1 MKAFKLFLVFLFI
14 SAAGTVLFFYTD
26 FPDWYSRIFSGL
38 SQFKEESIPSFTEK
52 IEQKIFT
59 PPPLEAE
66 KEAPQSHL
74 TVEGVIA
81 WTNIQRAKEGLPLL
95 EESALLGEMAQAKVD
110 DMFSQQYFAHESP
123 LGAEVGDLA
132 EDFNYRFIII
142 GENLALGNFQDDQ
155 VLVQG
160 WMDSPGHRENILND
174 RYSEIGVAVGR
185 GVFNGAETWLA
196 VQHFA
201 LPLSACPQPDAE
213 LKEEIESNQAQIDDL
228 LLTLIETEKELKS
241 LRRGNRTAYNQKVDE
256 YNSLVSRYNELVE
269 QTKVLVEDYNL
280 QVALFNDCASGT
292 D

>member
-1 MKAFKLFLVFLFI
+1 FI

>member
-1 MKAFKLFLVFLFI
+1 M
-14 SAAGTVLFFYTD
+14 FFYTD

-95 EESALLGEMAQAKVD
+95 EESALLAEMAQAKVD
-110 DMFSQQYFAHESP
+110 DMFLRQYFAHESP
-123 LGAEVGDLA
+123 LGVEVGDLA
-132 EDFNYRFIII
+132 EEFNYRFIII

-213 LKEEIESNQAQIDDL
+213 LKEEIDSNQVQIDDL
-228 LLTLIETEKELKS
+228 LLVLIETEKELKS

-256 YNSLVSRYNELVE
+256 YNNLVSRYNELVE

-280 QVALFNDCASGT
+280 QIALFNDCASGI

>member
-1 MKAFKLFLVFLFI
+1 MKAFKLFLVFIFI

-26 FPDWYSRIFSGL
+26 FPNWYSRIFSGL
-38 SQFKEESIPSFTEK
+38 SQFKEESIPSFTER

-66 KEAPQSHL
+66 KEAPQSYL

-81 WTNIQRAKEGLPLL
+81 WTNVQRAKEGLPLL

-110 DMFSQQYFAHESP
+110 DMFLRQYFAHESP
-123 LGAEVGDLA
+123 LGVEVGDLA
-132 EDFNYRFIII
+132 EEFNYRFIII
-142 GENLALGNFQDDQ
+142 GENLALGNFQDDE

-160 WMDSPGHRENILND
+160 WMDSPGHRENILNE
-174 RYSEIGVAVGR
+174 RYFEIGVAVGR
-185 GVFNGAETWLA
+185 GTYNGAETWLA

-213 LKEEIESNQAQIDDL
+213 LKEEIDANQAQL
-228 LLTLIETEKELKS
+228 ESLGNVLVEMERELKS

-256 YNSLVSRYNELVE
+256 YNSLVSQYNVLLE
-269 QTKVLVEDYNL
+269 QTKALVEEYNL
-280 QVALFNDCASGT
+280 QIALFNDCASGSE
-292 D
+292 